1 MEVDMRVAEVMT
13 RDVRLIEPNQTIR
26 DAARLMAEMDA
37 GIVPVREGDR
47 LVGMITDRDIAV
59 RAVAQGRGPDTAVRE
74 VMTDEVKYCYEDDD
88 TNDVARNMADIQVRR
103 LPVLTREKRLVGII
117 SLGDMAVSDEAGK
130 AGEAVAGISQPGG
143 QHSQTGGPRH

>member
-1 MEVDMRVAEVMT
+1 MRVAEVMT
-13 RDVRLIEPNQTIR
+13 QDVRLIEPTQTIR

-37 GIVPVREGDR
+37 GIMPVREGDR

-59 RAVAQGRGPDTAVRE
+59 RAVAQGRGPDTPVRE

-88 TNDVARNMADIQVRR
+88 TDDVARNMAAIQVRR
-103 LPVLTREKRLVGII
+103 LPVLTRDKRLVGII

-130 AGEAVAGISQPGG
+130 TGEAVAGISQPGG

>member
-1 MEVDMRVAEVMT
+1 MT
-13 RDVRLIEPNQTIR
+13 RNVRLIEPNQTIR

-37 GIVPVREGDR
+37 GIMPVREGDR

-88 TNDVARNMADIQVRR
+88 TDDVARNMADIQVRR
-103 LPVLTREKRLVGII
+103 LPVLTRDKRLVGII

-143 QHSQTGGPRH
+143 QHSQTGGSRH